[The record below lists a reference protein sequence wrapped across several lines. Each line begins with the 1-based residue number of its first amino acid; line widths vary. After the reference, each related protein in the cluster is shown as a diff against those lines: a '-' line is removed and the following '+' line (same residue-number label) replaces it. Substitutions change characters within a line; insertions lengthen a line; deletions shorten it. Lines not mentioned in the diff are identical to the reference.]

1 MATSN
6 RNHYSQKHSK
16 YAYRSGLENTNA
28 EHIKQALK
36 APVKYEAFQ
45 IIYTIPSRQTRY
57 TPDFVLPNGIIIET
71 KGRFMPADRQKHLLI
86 KAQYPD
92 LDLRFVFTNSRE
104 KLYKG
109 SKTSYAQ
116 WCTEFGF
123 KYADKYVP
131 DSWLKEAPCSKR
143 MEANKLY
150 LKEKGAA
157 STK

>member
-92 LDLRFVFTNSRE
+92 LDLRFVFTNSRNSSTRVL
-104 KLYKG
+104 KLLMLSGVQSLALSMPISMFQIHGLKKPHAV
-109 SKTSYAQ
+109 SAWKPTS
-116 WCTEFGF
+116 FI
-123 KYADKYVP
+123 
-131 DSWLKEAPCSKR
+131 
-143 MEANKLY
+143 
-150 LKEKGAA
+150 
-157 STK
+157 